1 MGRSRSPCPF
11 CGTQLEISIEPLG
24 ADGAP
29 LRAKPRLGERLPWD
43 DATAGGLV
51 ARFFDTVRLLLRSPS
66 RALRRLAKSSIA
78 SIPRAIAFA
87 ALALFPSLAVQL
99 AVVWLVF
106 TRPDLV
112 PFLGLPRLVA
122 DPSMLSELFLYLPLA
137 ATFAVLFLATSY
149 QVASAIAA
157 SRRPP
162 VERTILGV
170 CFGFAPM
177 VLAIV
182 PVVGLLVGG
191 IWSLVLHAIAL
202 RELHGLGRAQA
213 ALVVLSPLLVI
224 TLSIVYGG

>member
-1 MGRSRSPCPF
+1 M
-11 CGTQLEISIEPLG
+11 LDISIEPL
-24 ADGAP
+24 ASDGTP
-29 LRAKPRLGERLPWD
+29 LRPTKPRAGERLPWD
-43 DATAGGLV
+43 DATAGRLF
-51 ARFFDTVRLLLRSPS
+51 ARFFATVRLILRTPAP
-66 RALRRLAKSSIA
+66 ALRRLTKSSRA
-78 SIPRAIAFA
+78 SIPRALVFA
-87 ALALFPSLAVQL
+87 ALALFPSLLAQL
-99 AVVWLVF
+99 GAIWLVL

-122 DPSMLSELFLYLPLA
+122 TPSMLRDLALYVPLA
-137 ATFAVLFLATSY
+137 ATFVVFFLATSY

-177 VLAIV
+177 VLAFV

-191 IWSLVLHAIAL
+191 VWSLALHAIAL
-202 RELHGLGRAQA
+202 RELHGLGRLQA

-224 TLSIVYGG
+224 TLSFVYGG